1 MVLLKSEAQ
10 TQTLTRNIMEA
21 VNNPSNQ
28 DIKLVFSDNN
38 TYYSAAVLVTLRY
51 GNTGKVHSLH
61 RLKLYFILFIYFIVL
76 VPF

>member
-1 MVLLKSEAQ
+1 MVLLKSESQ

-51 GNTGKVHSLH
+51 GYTGRVH
-61 RLKLYFILFIYFIVL
+61 RLKMYFILFIYFIVL

>member
-1 MVLLKSEAQ
+1 MVLLKSETK

-51 GNTGKVHSLH
+51 GYDYTGRVH
-61 RLKLYFILFIYFIVL
+61 RLKMYFILFIYFIVL

>member
-1 MVLLKSEAQ
+1 MVLLKSQTE

-51 GNTGKVHSLH
+51 GYTGRVH
-61 RLKLYFILFIYFIVL
+61 RLKMYFILFIYFIVL

>member
-1 MVLLKSEAQ
+1 MVLLKSQTQ

-51 GNTGKVHSLH
+51 GYTGRVH
-61 RLKLYFILFIYFIVL
+61 RLKMYFILFIYFLVL

>member
-51 GNTGKVHSLH
+51 GYTGRVH
-61 RLKLYFILFIYFIVL
+61 RLKMYFILFIYFIVL